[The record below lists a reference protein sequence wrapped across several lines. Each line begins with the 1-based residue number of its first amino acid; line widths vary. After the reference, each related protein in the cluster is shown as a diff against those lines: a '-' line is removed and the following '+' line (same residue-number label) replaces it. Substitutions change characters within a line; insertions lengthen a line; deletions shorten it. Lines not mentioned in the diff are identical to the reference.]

1 MSEIDLILLVTSFMA
16 GALNSVAGG
25 GSFLTFP
32 AMLLAGISPLVAN
45 ATCTIVLWPASITSI
60 VAYRKLYQNAKFNM
74 WWLAAI
80 GFVGGLA
87 GAQTLLITSEEK
99 FSHLVPWLLLLATII
114 FAFGKQIANVVL
126 RLSQKYQNFKYLR
139 LSIAVLVFLLT
150 AFYGGFFG
158 AGIGILT
165 LSVLYILGL
174 DNIHQMNAIK
184 SVLVVVINSAAFF
197 TFIFSEII
205 AWEVVPM
212 TMIAAMSG
220 SYFGAVG
227 AMKLPQK
234 FLRIMILTIASATT
248 IYFFFK

>member
-1 MSEIDLILLVTSFMA
+1 MDFILLLTAFMA

-74 WWLAAI
+74 WWLAII

-99 FSHLVPWLLLLATII
+99 FLYLVPWLLLIATLI
-114 FAFGKQIANVVL
+114 FAFGKQIANFVL
-126 RLSQKYQNFKYLR
+126 HFSKKYQRFKYLR

-165 LSVLYILGL
+165 LSVLYIMGL

-197 TFIFSEII
+197 TFVFSEII
-205 AWEVVPM
+205 AWDIVPL
-212 TMIAAMSG
+212 TILAAMTG
-220 SYFGAVG
+220 SYLGAVG
-227 AMKLPQK
+227 AMRLPQK
-234 FLRIMILTIASATT
+234 FLRIVILTIASATT
-248 IYFFFK
+248 IYFFVK